1 MAYGDREGNC
11 NPRCQRRLGDFY
23 ARNRRSQQSRA
34 HEVLCCDGDG
44 KELVQWTTQ
53 GVVHNSPSVIKELA
67 ATAQLCSVQVG
78 CTSPLHR
85 RLTSRDSEPL
95 AAQPVYWQGT
105 RKSSK
110 LVSIHVACRAAAEP
124 QPAGRL
130 PR

>member
-1 MAYGDREGNC
+1 MATGRATVIPDAKGGLEIFTPGTAEAS
-11 NPRCQRRLGDFY
+11 NPEL
-23 ARNRRSQQSRA
+23 
-34 HEVLCCDGDG
+34 EVLCCDGDG